1 VVVGSGVQGFAG
13 DGGLATA
20 AELDSPMGLAVD
32 ATGDLFVADSHN
44 QRVREV
50 AAGSG
55 VITTVAGTGSA
66 GFAGDGGP
74 AKAAVL
80 DLPTALACDAA
91 GNLFVA
97 DTGNHRVRKIAAGS
111 GVITTVVG
119 NGVEG
124 FGGDGGVA
132 TAAVIDSPGGLA
144 VDAAGNLYL
153 ADTHNGRVRVVSA
166 ATGAITT
173 VASAGLALPRG
184 LTVDAAGNVVVADSA
199 NHRVRTISP
208 AGVITTV
215 AGEGTQTFAG
225 DGGPAVAASLDSP
238 GAVALSPAGLVTLA
252 DSGNQRVRQVDG
264 LTPPEIHTVP
274 WTAGAGL
281 VSVTAVPNP
290 VAILYGQAVPALTG
304 TLTGVLPADAGKV
317 TAVFT
322 SSAGG
327 LSPVGSYPISATLTG
342 SAAGNYVLTVAP
354 ASVTIAKAPVVVTAI
369 SSSGNVSVGTPVT
382 VNVTVASTTSGAPTG
397 SVTLLDGTAVL
408 GMVPLP
414 AGVAAWTTSALAQGT
429 HALSAA
435 YAGDGNFLPGA
446 SAVVTVVV
454 GTAQDFTLATTGVAS
469 QSVPAG
475 SAATFNFS
483 VAMQGAAISSPILL
497 AVQGVPTGAT
507 ASLNPASIVPGGP
520 GTFTLT
526 IQTPYAGLDQR
537 WGPQVWWAGLLIPLV
552 AWRRRR
558 ALRGGLL
565 LGVVL
570 VLGGCGNRVNT
581 APELSHAA
589 TYTITVTATATGATG
604 NAIQHSANVTL
615 QVL

>member
-1 VVVGSGVQGFAG
+1 
-13 DGGLATA
+13 L
-20 AELDSPMGLAVD
+20 
-32 ATGDLFVADSHN
+32 
-44 QRVREV
+44 
-50 AAGSG
+50 AGSG
-55 VITTVAGTGSA
+55 VITTVAGTGAA
-66 GFAGDGGP
+66 GFAGDGGQ

-97 DTGNHRVRKIAAGS
+97 DTGNHRVRRIAVGT
-111 GVITTVVG
+111 GVITTVAG

-124 FGGDGGVA
+124 FAGDGGAATVA
-132 TAAVIDSPGGLA
+132 MIDSPGGLA
-144 VDAAGNLYL
+144 VDAAGDLYL

-166 ATGAITT
+166 ATGVISTA
-173 VASAGLALPRG
+173 ASAGLALPRG
-184 LTVDAAGNVVVADSA
+184 LAVDAAGNVVVADSA
-199 NHRVRTISP
+199 NHRVLTISP

-225 DGGPAVAASLDSP
+225 DGGMAVAASLDSP
-238 GAVALSPAGLVTLA
+238 RAVALSPAGLVTLA

-264 LTPPEIHTVP
+264 LSPPEIHTVP
-274 WTAGAGL
+274 WTAGSAP
-281 VSVTAVPNP
+281 VSVTAAPNP

-317 TAVFT
+317 TAGFA
-322 SSAGG
+322 SGAGV
-327 LSPVGSYPISATLTG
+327 LSPVGIYPISATLTG

-354 ASVTIAKAPVVVTAI
+354 ASVTIAKAPVVVTAA
-369 SSSGNVSVGTPVT
+369 SSPGSVNAGLPVT
-382 VNVTVASTTSGAPTG
+382 VNVSVASTTSGAPTG
-397 SVTLLDGTAVL
+397 SVTLLDGTTVLGVVPLSAGGAVL
-408 GMVPLP
+408 
-414 AGVAAWTTSALAQGT
+414 TTSALAPGS

-435 YAGDGNFLPGA
+435 YGGDGNFLPSA
-446 SAVVTVVV
+446 SAVTTVAV

-483 VAMQGAAISSPILL
+483 IAMQGAAISSPILL

-507 ASLNPASIVPGGP
+507 ASLNPASIVPGGA
-520 GTFTLT
+520 TVFTLT
-526 IQTPYAGLDQR
+526 IQTPFAGVNERPLR
-537 WGPQVWWAGLLIPLV
+537 WEPQTWWAGLLIPLV

-558 ALRGGLL
+558 GLRGGLL
-565 LGVVL
+565 LAVVL

-604 NAIQHSANVTL
+604 NLIQHSVNVTL